1 MKYVNLVKLGSLASF
16 SMFLMNSS
24 ELYSNSLRNC
34 CGLLPI
40 ESPQFIPPVKEK
52 FTPPKRTI
60 KPVPSKNVYSPPV
73 RCRKTSSVS
82 SVPSTPAMF
91 YYAPRMKS
99 IRVSSPPNIEGWERS
114 LRNEMRLNGRSKQTV
129 DRLLARIQKYYG
141 DPSIEASD
149 YTPGNEG
156 YLPSRESREL
166 AELRILRSVEST
178 AEFYKKSNNP
188 YMDAEKSSNG
198 NEMAKGKLAFIN
210 TQLDKLGKERVSM
223 DDFREIVGLKINP
236 PFQAP
241 VIADLIPEPKE
252 EGQVP
257 IIPAIAGLIPEPK
270 AVLEP
275 VNLANPQFDKEV
287 VVEERVIGIY
297 HTFANWLADNDKVF
311 PSLDPEVDALT
322 IRYFDRVNRELRELG
337 KFENMQIF
345 REKTL
350 AYLDDVLDDRGQH
363 LAPGEIVP
371 ENIEFNLPGSD
382 DPLFR
387 TDSSRSFVH
396 LASLPGKVISAQSG
410 VDRFQ
415 VLPGKQVSSLRKVN
429 QFDSSG
435 NKRSFRVMNNLPGK
449 VIY

>member
-1 MKYVNLVKLGSLASF
+1 MKYINLVKFGGLVSF
-16 SMFLMNSS
+16 SMFWMKST

-40 ESPQFIPPVKEK
+40 ESLQFIPPVKKK
-52 FTPPKRTI
+52 FTPPKMAI
-60 KPVPSKNVYSPPV
+60 KPTPSRTVYSPPV
-73 RCRKTSSVS
+73 RCRKTSTVS
-82 SVPSTPAMF
+82 SIPSSPAMF

-129 DRLLARIQKYYG
+129 DRLLARIQKYYE

-149 YTPGNEG
+149 YAPGNEA
-156 YLPSRESREL
+156 YQPSREIREL
-166 AELRILRSVEST
+166 AELRIRRSVESM
-178 AEFYKKSNNP
+178 ADFYKQSNNP
-188 YMDAEKSSNG
+188 EMDAEKSSNG
-198 NEMAKGKLAFIN
+198 NDTLKGKLIFIN

-223 DDFREIVGLKINP
+223 DDLREIVGLKINP

-241 VIADLIPEPKE
+241 LIADLGPKSKE
-252 EGQVP
+252 EHQVP
-257 IIPAIAGLIPEPK
+257 IIPAIDGLIPEPK
-270 AVLEP
+270 VALEQ
-275 VNLANPQFDKEV
+275 VDLANPQFDKEV
-287 VVEERVIGIY
+287 VVEERVTEIY
-297 HTFANWLADNDKVF
+297 NTFANWLADNQKIF

-322 IRYFDRVNRELRELG
+322 CRYFDRVNHELRQLG

-350 AYLDDVLDDRGQH
+350 AYLDDVLDDRGQQ

-371 ENIEFNLPGSD
+371 GNIESNLPESE

-387 TDSSRSFVH
+387 TDLTRSFVH
-396 LASLPGKVISAQSG
+396 LASLPGKVISAKSG

-415 VLPGKQVSSLRKVN
+415 VLPRKQVSSLRKVN
-429 QFDSSG
+429 QFDSLG
-435 NKRSFRVMNNLPGK
+435 NKRSFRVMNNLPGE

>member
-1 MKYVNLVKLGSLASF
+1 
-16 SMFLMNSS
+16 MFLMNSS

-82 SVPSTPAMF
+82 SVPSTRAMF

-149 YTPGNEG
+149 YAPGNED

-166 AELRILRSVEST
+166 AELRIRRSVESM

-270 AVLEP
+270 AVMEP

-287 VVEERVIGIY
+287 VVEERVIEIY
-297 HTFANWLADNDKVF
+297 YTFANWLADNDKVF

-337 KFENMQIF
+337 NL
-345 REKTL
+345 KTCRFFVKKL
-350 AYLDDVLDDRGQH
+350 WPTSMMYWTTG
-363 LAPGEIVP
+363 G
-371 ENIEFNLPGSD
+371 NILP
-382 DPLFR
+382 LV
-387 TDSSRSFVH
+387 RSF
-396 LASLPGKVISAQSG
+396 PKISNLTCRKATIH
-410 VDRFQ
+410 FF
-415 VLPGKQVSSLRKVN
+415 VL
-429 QFDSSG
+429 
-435 NKRSFRVMNNLPGK
+435 
-449 VIY
+449 I